1 MATVESR
8 YLEGDYLR
16 DNPDWHRA
24 DAPWKAGQV
33 AAILAARGVKPASLC
48 DIGCGPGDV
57 LLHLR
62 SLLPD
67 AHLTGFDISPQAAQF
82 WTTGAV
88 AQSGIEL
95 RLGDFH
101 AINESKYDVITMLD
115 VFEHVRDPF
124 TFLERTLPFASHF
137 VFHIP
142 LDLSASSVAR
152 ANRLMNVREAIGHI
166 HYYTKDLA
174 LATLEDSGYEVLEWR
189 YTGASFHS
197 PVRSLKTRLASL
209 PRRLAFALNRDFGAR
224 LLGGETLIVIA
235 KAATTRS

>member
-16 DNPDWHRA
+16 ENPDWHRA
-24 DAPWKAGQV
+24 DASWKADHV
-33 AAILAARGVKPASLC
+33 AAILAATGVNPTSVC
-48 DIGCGPGDV
+48 EVGCGPGDV
-57 LLHLR
+57 LMHLR
-62 SLLPD
+62 NLLPN
-67 AHLTGFDISPQAAQF
+67 ARLTGFDISPQAAQF
-82 WTTGAV
+82 WTQGAI
-88 AQSGIEL
+88 AQSGVAF

-152 ANRLMNVREAIGHI
+152 GDTLVNVR
-166 HYYTKDLA
+166 
-174 LATLEDSGYEVLEWR
+174 R
-189 YTGASFHS
+189 
-197 PVRSLKTRLASL
+197 
-209 PRRLAFALNRDFGAR
+209 
-224 LLGGETLIVIA
+224 
-235 KAATTRS
+235 